1 MNVQVKRA
9 FKSYFLLTKKIFR
22 NQRGSAWNFLQL
34 PIKVYRGSYIPYL
47 KINVPIFCCYLSLE
61 EYFKPQVKITQ
72 MVNEHTV
79 DYHPSPSEL
88 TSRIYPLI
96 FLWTPE
102 GFIPLEYFLNF
113 FSNLYIPPWLGKS
126 FKFMVLRLMEN
137 TFVTQNIESVH
148 FYLWPL
154 TKFSLRF
161 PLLHPPSSQKKITP
175 SPNKIFWKSIFSPA
189 ESGER
194 LWSWKLTSIKS
205 TRVLVTSFNK
215 FHNLCNLYIFASCF
229 VVP

>member
-1 MNVQVKRA
+1 M
-9 FKSYFLLTKKIFR
+9 
-22 NQRGSAWNFLQL
+22 
-34 PIKVYRGSYIPYL
+34 YRGSYIPYL

-161 PLLHPPSSQKKITP
+161 PLLHPPPPARRKLLPPQTKFSENLFFRQQKVGKDYG
-175 SPNKIFWKSIFSPA
+175 A
-189 ESGER
+189 E
-194 LWSWKLTSIKS
+194 
-205 TRVLVTSFNK
+205 N
-215 FHNLCNLYIFASCF
+215 
-229 VVP
+229 

>member
-1 MNVQVKRA
+1 MKFSSTSNKNVQRFLYPL
-9 FKSYFLLTKKIFR
+9 FK
-22 NQRGSAWNFLQL
+22 NQR
-34 PIKVYRGSYIPYL
+34 
-47 KINVPIFCCYLSLE
+47 PIFYCYLSFE

-137 TFVTQNIESVH
+137 AFVTQNIESVH

-161 PLLHPPSSQKKITP
+161 PLLHPPLQPEENYSLPKQNFLKIY
-175 SPNKIFWKSIFSPA
+175 F
-189 ESGER
+189 
-194 LWSWKLTSIKS
+194 
-205 TRVLVTSFNK
+205 
-215 FHNLCNLYIFASCF
+215 FASRKWGKIMELKIDQY
-229 VVP
+229 